1 MNRFVRIILLFA
13 VLGFAA
19 APFTLA
25 GPNDWPQW
33 RGPNRDGIS
42 KETGLLKTWPEAGPK
57 VLWKAPSGDGYSGIV
72 VANGRLY
79 TMHSTRSEELVVC
92 LDAATGKEIWRFIS
106 DNQVYENQFG
116 NGPRS
121 TPIVDGELVF
131 TLGGNGKL
139 NALNAKTGAKVWSHD
154 LRSEFGGQIPTWG
167 VSTSPLVDGEMLF
180 VDVGGSGGN
189 GLMAF
194 NKKSGKVA
202 WKSNS
207 SLPGYSAPIAV
218 AVNGIKQILFFTG
231 TALISASPTDGKQ
244 YWSYTWRTSYD
255 VNAATPVL
263 ISPDKV
269 FISSGYNTGA
279 AVLRMK
285 AANGGVKIE
294 EVWKSQVMR
303 NHFAS
308 SVLVGDYLYGFDEA
322 TLKCININ
330 TQEEKWG
337 KRGLG
342 KGSLIYADGHLIVLS
357 ERGKLL
363 LIEANP
369 AEEIEKASA
378 EVLRGRCWTVPTLA
392 NGKLYVK
399 NQAEIL
405 CLDVTNS
412 GQL

>member
-1 MNRFVRIILLFA
+1 MNKFVRITLLFA

-19 APFTLA
+19 PFALA

-42 KETGLLKTWPEAGPK
+42 KETGILKTWPETGPK

-79 TMHSTRSEELVVC
+79 TMHATRSEEVVVS
-92 LDAATGKEIWRFIS
+92 LDAGSGKEIWRFVS
-106 DNQVYENQFG
+106 DNEVYQNQFG

-121 TPIVDGELVF
+121 TPTVDGELVF
-131 TLGGNGKL
+131 TLSGNGKL
-139 NALNAKTGAKVWSHD
+139 YALNAKTGAKVWNHD
-154 LRSEFGGQIPTWG
+154 LRTEFGGQIPTWG
-167 VSTSPLVDGEMLF
+167 VSTSPLVDGEMLL

-194 NKKSGKVA
+194 NKKSGKVV

-218 AVNGIKQILFFTG
+218 TVNGIKQILFFTG
-231 TALISASPTDGKQ
+231 TALISASPADGKQ

-255 VNAATPVL
+255 VNAATP
-263 ISPDKV
+263 IFIPPDKV
-269 FISSGYNTGA
+269 FISSGYNVGA

-285 AANGGVKIE
+285 VANGSVKIE
-294 EVWKSQVMR
+294 ELWKSQVMR

-363 LIEANP
+363 LVEANP
-369 AEEIEKASA
+369 AAEIEKASA